1 MATRS
6 LIGIEDKGVVKYT
19 YCQHD
24 GYVECVGKTLL
35 MNYKDKEKI
44 NELMELK
51 NIKVLC
57 DNLQEIEYLTT
68 EDNHEVTLSEF
79 EEMSNEK
86 NNMIEYFYLF
96 INNAWHYC
104 KNGECN
110 LLTQKLKF
118 VSPISE
124 QYQDLKMFCLEN
136 NKTIDLNSALAR
148 ILNYDYE
155 LAYINKE
162 QAYSCFIE
170 EFKSLKLSFEQLREL
185 LCNIIEGEIKQA
197 DETKC
202 KEIIV
207 KEIIQIYESGERAYL
222 IGVFEDK
229 IQSVIEKYF
238 FSIFENSNDD
248 NLVEYLQQCNI
259 SFEDIYA
266 NFDKYSKCQTL
277 SVDIFCVCEVE
288 KNNAKKTAFI
298 DESFS
303 IYSIDSM
310 ICAIAE
316 FFKEINYDFSCF
328 GLNGFRIIIY
338 DNGEKLESLKI
349 KYEDGELKMFQ
360 LWKISNGFSSE
371 AKMIFEEIKKLT
383 K

>member
-1 MATRS
+1 MGTRS

-19 YCQHD
+19 YCSLD
-24 GYVECVGKTLL
+24 GYVEYVGKTLL
-35 MNYKDKEKI
+35 MSYQDKEKI
-44 NELMELK
+44 NKLMELK
-51 NIKVLC
+51 NICSLC
-57 DNLQEIEYLTT
+57 DKLEDIEYSTT
-68 EDNHEVTLSEF
+68 EDSHEVTLSEF

-86 NNMIEYFYLF
+86 SMIEYFYLF

-104 KNGECN
+104 KNMECN
-110 LLTQKLKF
+110 LLTQRLKF
-118 VSPISE
+118 VSPITE
-124 QYQDLKMFCLEN
+124 QYQDLKKFCLES
-136 NKTIDLNSALAR
+136 NKTINLKSALAR

-162 QAYSCFIE
+162 QAYNCFIE
-170 EFKSLKLSFEQLREL
+170 EFKSLKLSSEQLREL
-185 LCNIIEGEIKQA
+185 LCNIIEGEVKQA

-202 KEIIV
+202 KEIIA

-222 IGVFEDK
+222 IGAFEDE

-238 FSIFENSNDD
+238 FSIFENSDSDD
-248 NLVEYLQQCNI
+248 LVEYLQQFNI

-288 KNNAKKTAFI
+288 KNNVKTTAFI

-310 ICAIAE
+310 ICAITE

-349 KYEDGELKMFQ
+349 KYEDGELKMLQ
-360 LWKISNGFSSE
+360 LWKISNGFSTE
-371 AKMIFEEIKKLT
+371 AKMIFEEIKKLA